1 MIRLT
6 AGIAVV
12 LVISSAAGGCQPG
25 DCGAGDLC
33 PGPSTAV
40 AGRVTSPD
48 GQPVAGLR
56 LQSEIATFLPAIGCD
71 TTQMQPWNDALT
83 GPTGAYVLIVE
94 QVGFREEQCSFI
106 RVAAPGNPGLSWNDT
121 LVGPLQLGEFGTQ
134 HPRDTAYID
143 IVLQPAASASAR

>member
-1 MIRLT
+1 MRLPS
-6 AGIAVV
+6 GIAVG
-12 LVISSAAGGCQPG
+12 LIASAVAGGCRPG

-56 LQSEIATFLPAIGCD
+56 LQSEIAAFLPATGCD
-71 TTQMQPWNDALT
+71 TTEMRPWNDALT

-121 LVGPLQLGEFGTQ
+121 LVGPLQLGEFRTQ

-143 IVLQPAASASAR
+143 IVLQP